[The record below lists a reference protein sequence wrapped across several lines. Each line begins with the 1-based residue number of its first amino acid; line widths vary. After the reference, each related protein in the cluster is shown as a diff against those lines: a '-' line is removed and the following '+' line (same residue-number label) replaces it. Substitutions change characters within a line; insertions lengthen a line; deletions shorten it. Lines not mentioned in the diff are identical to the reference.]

1 MTTPAHPSRRRTHL
15 AAPCAALLLATAAAH
30 AFAQPAATPPAP
42 LPDAQPA
49 PAPPDGEQIAAALI
63 AAAVA
68 HYRAAPWDEEL
79 TLTVVSASGGQ
90 RSSTV
95 RVACIPGP
103 APTSVAHSP
112 DAADPTRPPDSPRPV
127 QALRLELG
135 TLVLV
140 ATPTRLAAINTLAPT
155 LAYEAALDP
164 ARPMLAQVV
173 EILPALPFPQV
184 HLALAADDAS
194 AFDRA
199 VASIA
204 PAASG
209 ARARL
214 GVDSGRIALH
224 APATDVPLGFEASIV
239 PETGR
244 LVEVVARDAAARA
257 APGARVAPSITISVR
272 DRGVPPLADFNLS
285 IAGRTRVESL
295 SRLRPPEP
303 EILVGNRMPPL
314 GLVDERLA
322 LWTPAAALARARI
335 APAQVGPRAVVLI
348 LYPAAGGAALD
359 DALEATLRARDIADR
374 LSREASLIAGAS
386 DPTLIPPRAA
396 VVPVAVLE
404 LEAFGPQRVADEA
417 LLWSELGT
425 PAAFTSAGAAALRR
439 FDPTLGV
446 TLVMIDAEQTIK
458 GMVRWAETPESLR
471 SRAIEDALR
480 GKAAEPVP
488 EPVPEP
494 QPGTEPGTQPAPGAP

>member
-1 MTTPAHPSRRRTHL
+1 MTTPAHQSRRRTHL
-15 AAPCAALLLATAAAH
+15 AAPCAALLLAAAAVP
-30 AFAQPAATPPAP
+30 AVAQPAATPPAP
-42 LPDAQPA
+42 APDAAPL
-49 PAPPDGEQIAAALI
+49 PAPPDREQIAAALI

-90 RSSTV
+90 RTSTV
-95 RVACIPGP
+95 RVACIPN
-103 APTSVAHSP
+103 AANSP
-112 DAADPTRPPDSPRPV
+112 NLTDPTNPAGSTDLAAPADSPRPV

-140 ATPTRLAAINTLAPT
+140 ATPSRLAAINTLAPT

-164 ARPMLAQVV
+164 SRPMLAQVV

-184 HLALAADDAS
+184 HLALATDDAS

-209 ARARL
+209 ARAL
-214 GVDSGRIALH
+214 TSADPGRIALH

-244 LVEVVARDAAARA
+244 LVEVVARDTAASG
-257 APGARVAPSITISVR
+257 APGARAAPSITITVR

-335 APAQVGPRAVVLI
+335 TPAQAGPRAVVLV

-359 DALEATLRARDIADR
+359 DALEATLRARDITER
-374 LSREASLIAGAS
+374 LAREASLIAGAS
-386 DPTLIPPRAA
+386 DPALIPPRAA

-446 TLVMIDAEQTIK
+446 TLVTIDAEQIVK
-458 GMVRWAETPESLR
+458 GMVRWAETPESR
-471 SRAIEDALR
+471 RAAAIEAAVR
-480 GKAAEPVP
+480 GQAE
-488 EPVPEP
+488 
-494 QPGTEPGTQPAPGAP
+494 GAPVGPVGP